1 MAEDIKKTG
10 EKVPEDFLVNEEE
23 IRIMPKKF
31 VVLNPK
37 KKDSGA
43 KGIIVFFVLIFV
55 LLMALLGGG
64 YYWLQQKNKP
74 KDTNTNVNQNTNQNT
89 NIGNENTNANV
100 NTNENTNF
108 NANTNNSNN
117 NQNNNTNT
125 STNINTNTNENPNP
139 PVATVDTDSDGLTD
153 LEEQTYQTDKQ
164 IMDSDKDGYSD
175 GDEIKNLYNP
185 LASGQKLIDSGLV
198 IRYANDLYAY
208 EIFSPKAWLI
218 KAIDDSRQ
226 KIEFIPDTSTSE
238 LVRIEVAENVGKKSL
253 VDWQKT
259 LYGTQAME
267 NFKIDNQAAVRSTD
281 KKQVLIVTS
290 DYVYT
295 IIYDISNDN
304 ANFATTFEMMLKSF
318 KFVSPKL

>member
-10 EKVPEDFLVNEEE
+10 EKVPENFLVNEEE

-31 VVLNPK
+31 VIQNPK

-43 KGIIVFFVLIFV
+43 KGIVVFFVLVFV

-74 KDTNTNVNQNTNQNT
+74 KNTNTNVNQNINQNT
-89 NIGNENTNANV
+89 NIGNENTNVNV
-100 NTNENTNF
+100 DVNNNENTNS
-108 NANTNNSNN
+108 NANVDNANN

-125 STNINTNTNENPNP
+125 NENPNP
-139 PVATVDTDSDGLTD
+139 IVVAIDTDQDGLTD

-164 IMDSDKDGYSD
+164 IVDSDKDGYSD
-175 GDEIKNLYNP
+175 GDEIKNLYDP

-198 IRYANDLYAY
+198 IRYTNDLYAY
-208 EIFSPKAWLI
+208 EIFSPKAWLV

-238 LVRIEVAENVGKKSL
+238 LVRIEVTENVGQKSL

-259 LYGTQAME
+259 LYGIQVME
-267 NFKIDNQAAVRSTD
+267 NFKIGNQAALRSTD
-281 KKQVLIVTS
+281 KKQVLIVTTG
-290 DYVYT
+290 YVYT
-295 IIYDISNDN
+295 IIYDTSNDSH
-304 ANFATTFEMMLKSF
+304 NFATTFEMMLKSF
-318 KFVSPKL
+318 KFVSPGL